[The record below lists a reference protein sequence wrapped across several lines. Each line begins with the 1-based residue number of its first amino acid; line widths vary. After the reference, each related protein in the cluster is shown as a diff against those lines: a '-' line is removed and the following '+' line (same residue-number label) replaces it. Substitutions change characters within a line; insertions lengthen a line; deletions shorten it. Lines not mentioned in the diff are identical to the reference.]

1 MTRHLLSSIIN
12 TEIAYY
18 RKKERLRNVHKM
30 TEYRFNTMKWKIKND
45 LEVWERIEKQKIIQE
60 INKK

>member
-45 LEVWERIEKQKIIQE
+45 LEVWERIEKEKIIQE